1 MTMTSE
7 IVYREGVVPSVE
19 SIVALYAAAPLNRPI
34 TDLDRIEQMYV
45 SSNVIHSAWDGDRL
59 AGILRGWTDGAFDGY
74 ICDLAIDP
82 KYQKHGIGKELLR
95 RVVTSNR
102 KVQFVLRASQIARE
116 YYKHVG
122 WSAIENGWFV
132 PREG

>member
-1 MTMTSE
+1 MAPK

-19 SIVALYAAAPLNRPI
+19 SISALYAAAPLNRPI
-34 TDLDRIEQMYV
+34 ADLDRIEQMYV
-45 SSNVIHSAWDGDRL
+45 ASNVIHTAWDGDRL

-82 KYQKHGIGKELLR
+82 AYQKHGIGKELLR
-95 RVVTSNR
+95 RVVSSNR
-102 KVQFVLRASQIARE
+102 QVQFVLRASQIARE

-122 WSAIENGWFV
+122 WSPIENGWFV